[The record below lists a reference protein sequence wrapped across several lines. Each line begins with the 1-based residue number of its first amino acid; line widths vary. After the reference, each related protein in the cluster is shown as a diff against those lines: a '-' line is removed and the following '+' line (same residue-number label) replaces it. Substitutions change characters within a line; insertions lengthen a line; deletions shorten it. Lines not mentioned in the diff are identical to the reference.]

1 MSMPPPMADTES
13 DAAGEGAAGRLL
25 FLLAD
30 APFFVSHRLSIALAA
45 KAAGFEV
52 HVAVPFAAEP
62 VRRMHECGL
71 VHHDIPLRRG
81 ARSLHGELRLIAA
94 FARLL
99 RRLRPTMVH
108 AVSLKPVIYGG
119 LMARV
124 MGVPAAVLA
133 VTGLGYVF
141 LREGTSAALTRALV
155 KRLYR
160 FALAHRNSRA
170 VFQNPDD
177 RALFVDGGL
186 VAARRVVLTRGCGVD
201 TAEFAP
207 APESEGTPTVVFPA
221 RILGDKGAH
230 EFAAAARCLREDGV
244 AARFV
249 MVGRTDPD
257 NPTDVGEPTIRRW
270 EAEGILEWWGFR
282 DDMAA
287 VLAQAHVV
295 CMPSYREGLPRV
307 LIEAAACGRAIVTAD
322 VPGCREVV
330 RDSENGLLV
339 PVRDGAAT
347 AAAIRRLVEAPDL
360 RRRLGA
366 RGREIVLAEF
376 SVERFVAETLAVYRQ
391 LSPMPER
398 TAAQP

>member
-1 MSMPPPMADTES
+1 MMPPPLADSDS
-13 DAAGEGAAGRLL
+13 DAAGEGTAGRLL

-30 APFFVSHRLSIALAA
+30 APFFISHRLPIACAA

-62 VRRMHECGL
+62 VRRMRACGL

-81 ARSLHGELRLIAA
+81 ARSLWGELHLIAA
-94 FARLL
+94 FARLI
-99 RRLRPTMVH
+99 RRLRPEMVH

-119 LMARV
+119 LMARLV
-124 MGVPAAVLA
+124 GVPAAVLA

-141 LREGTSAALTRALV
+141 LRKGVGATLTRALV
-155 KRLYR
+155 RRLYR
-160 FALAHRNSRA
+160 FALAHPNGRA

-177 RALFVDGGL
+177 RDLFVDGGL
-186 VAARRVVLTRGCGVD
+186 VAERRVVMIRGCGVD
-201 TAEFAP
+201 TAVFAP
-207 APESEGTPTVVFPA
+207 APEPDGTAMVVFPA

-230 EFAAAARCLREDGV
+230 EFVAAARRLRGDGV

-257 NPTDVGEPTIRRW
+257 NPTDIGEPAIRRW
-270 EAEGILEWWGFR
+270 EAEGAVEWWGFR

-287 VLAQAHVV
+287 VLSQAHIV

-307 LIEAAACGRAIVTAD
+307 LIEAAACGRPIVTAD
-322 VPGCREVV
+322 VPGCREIV

-347 AAAIRRLVEAPDL
+347 AAAIRRLLDEPGL

-366 RGREIVLAEF
+366 RGRKIVLAEF
-376 SVERFVAETLAVYRQ
+376 SVERFVAETLAVYAE
-391 LSPMPER
+391 LSAPAEQS
-398 TAAQP
+398 AARP

>member
-1 MSMPPPMADTES
+1 MRPPTAVRET
-13 DAAGEGAAGRLL
+13 DAAGERDSGRLL
-25 FLLAD
+25 LMLAD
-30 APFFVSHRLSIALAA
+30 APFFISHRLPIALAA

-62 VRRMHECGL
+62 VRRMRECGL

-81 ARSLHGELRLIAA
+81 ARSVWGELRLIAA
-94 FARLL
+94 FARLV
-99 RRLRPTMVH
+99 REVRPVLVH

-119 LMARV
+119 LVARLL
-124 MGVPAAVLA
+124 GVPAAVLA

-141 LREGTSAALTRALV
+141 LRQGAGAALTRSLV
-155 KRLYR
+155 KWLYR
-160 FALAHRNSRA
+160 FALAHRHSRA

-177 RALFVDGGL
+177 RDLFAKGGL
-186 VAARRVVLTRGCGVD
+186 VADRRIVMIRGCGVD
-201 TAEFAP
+201 TGAFAP
-207 APESEGTPTVVFPA
+207 APEPDGAAIIVFPA

-230 EFAAAARCLREDGV
+230 EFVAAARRLRGEGV

-257 NPTDVGEPTIRRW
+257 NPTDVGEPAIRRW
-270 EAEGILEWWGFR
+270 EAEGAVEWWGSR

-287 VLAQAHVV
+287 VLGAAHVV

-307 LIEAAACGRAIVTAD
+307 LIEAAACGRPIVTTD
-322 VPGCREVV
+322 VPGCREIV
-330 RDSENGLLV
+330 RHEENGLLV

-347 AAAIRRLVEAPDL
+347 AAAIRRLIESPRL
-360 RRRLGA
+360 RQELGA

-376 SVERFVAETLAVYRQ
+376 SVERFVAETLAVYGQ
-391 LSPMPER
+391 LVPALRSSAPPR
-398 TAAQP
+398 